1 MGMGLFYTARY
12 NNPPK
17 WIDLHTTHDS
27 HDDQVLPQA
36 TGVISGM
43 PLVFLAELY
52 KSNQA
57 ETNHS
62 ELPASGFLA

>member
-1 MGMGLFYTARY
+1 
-12 NNPPK
+12 
-17 WIDLHTTHDS
+17 
-27 HDDQVLPQA
+27 
-36 TGVISGM
+36 M